1 MLNNSG
7 INKVF
12 LVGHIGKEPRLHT
25 LNEQEQLCFPLVT
38 NEFIKKNGETIEHI
52 EWHQIKI
59 PLNIYQAANCKLAKG
74 NLVYIEGKIST
85 RSFVDD
91 TGIKRYKSE
100 ILVNKLE
107 LLTGA
112 AMPAIEEQ
120 PSEQQSSQQQAFDY
134 PLAS

>member
-25 LNEQEQLCFPLVT
+25 VSGEQELLCFPLVT

-59 PLNIYQAANCKLAKG
+59 PATVYQSTNSKLVKG
-74 NLVYIEGKIST
+74 NLVYLEGKITT
-85 RSFVDD
+85 RSFTDD
-91 TGIKRYKSE
+91 MGIKRYKSE
-100 ILVNKLE
+100 ILVNKYE
-107 LLTGA
+107 LLSGA
-112 AMPAIEEQ
+112 TMPAQALDQE
-120 PSEQQSSQQQAFDY
+120 SQQQAIDY